1 MKTVWPSVLRLAL
14 AFAIVLLAGC
24 AVPVRTGSQNDAEN
38 THWQGRLAVK
48 VYSAPVQAFS
58 ADFDLQGSAQAGTL
72 VFSSPLGSTVA
83 RLQWD
88 ARSAQLQTTGE
99 PRYFDSLDALT
110 RQATGTELPIASLFA
125 WLQGKEVDTPGWR
138 VDLQNLP
145 NGRLSAQRL
154 PPETPADLTILL
166 ER

>member
-1 MKTVWPSVLRLAL
+1 MNATRQSVLRLAL
-14 AFAIVLLAGC
+14 AFAIILLAGC
-24 AVPVRTGSQNDAEN
+24 AAPVRTSGTYDAEN
-38 THWQGRLAVK
+38 AHWQGRLAVK
-48 VYSAPVQAFS
+48 VYSTPVQAFS

-88 ARSAQLQTTGE
+88 AQSAQLQTTGA
-99 PRYFDSLDALT
+99 PQYFDSLDALT

-125 WLQGKEVDTPGWR
+125 WLQGNDPLTPGWR

>member
-1 MKTVWPSVLRLAL
+1 MKTALPSVLRLAL

-24 AVPVRTGSQNDAEN
+24 AVPVRTSGINDAEN
-38 THWQGRLAVK
+38 SHWQGRLAVK
-48 VYSAPVQAFS
+48 VYSTPVQAFS
-58 ADFDLQGSAQAGTL
+58 ADFDLQGSAQSGTL

-83 RLQWD
+83 RLHWD
-88 ARSAQLQTTGE
+88 PHSARLQTTGE

-125 WLQGKEVDTPGWR
+125 WLQGNEPRTPGWQ

-154 PPETPADLTILL
+154 PPETPAELTILL

>member
-1 MKTVWPSVLRLAL
+1 MKAAWQLVLRLTL
-14 AFAIVLLAGC
+14 TFAIILIAGC
-24 AVPVRTGSQNDAEN
+24 AVPARTGSTYDAEN
-38 THWQGRLAVK
+38 AHWQGRLAVK
-48 VYSAPVQAFS
+48 VYSTPVQAFS
-58 ADFDLQGSAQAGTL
+58 ADFDLQGSARAGTL

-88 ARSAQLQTTGE
+88 ATSAQLQTTGA

-125 WLQGKEVDTPGWR
+125 WLQGSDPRTPGWR

>member
-1 MKTVWPSVLRLAL
+1 MRAAWQLVLRLVP
-14 AFAIVLLAGC
+14 AFAIILLAGC
-24 AVPVRTGSQNDAEN
+24 AVPVRTNGTYGAEN

-48 VYSAPVQAFS
+48 VYSTPVQAFS
-58 ADFDLQGSAQAGTL
+58 ADFDLQGSARAGTL
-72 VFSSPLGSTVA
+72 IFSSPLGSTVA

-88 ARSAQLQTTGE
+88 AQSAQLQTTGA
-99 PRYFDSLDALT
+99 PQYFDSLNALT

-125 WLQGKEVDTPGWR
+125 WLQGNEPPTPGWQ
-138 VDLQNLP
+138 VDLHNLP

>member
-1 MKTVWPSVLRLAL
+1 VKTALPSALRLAL
-14 AFAIVLLAGC
+14 VIAIFLIAGC
-24 AVPVRTGSQNDAEN
+24 AVPVSTSGTNNAEN
-38 THWQGRLAVK
+38 AHWQGRLAVK
-48 VYSAPVQAFS
+48 VYSTPVQAFS

-83 RLQWD
+83 RLQWN

-125 WLQGKEVDTPGWR
+125 WLQGSAPDTPGWQ

-154 PPETPADLTILL
+154 PPATPAELTILL